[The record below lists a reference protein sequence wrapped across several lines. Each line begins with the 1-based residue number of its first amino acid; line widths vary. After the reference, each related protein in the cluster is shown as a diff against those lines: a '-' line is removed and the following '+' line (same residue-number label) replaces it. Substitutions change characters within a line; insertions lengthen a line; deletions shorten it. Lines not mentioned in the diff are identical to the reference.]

1 MARKKS
7 TETEVVEEVQEV
19 TVAQT
24 PEVVADPV
32 VEDTV
37 AEEVAAEDK
46 PKRGRK
52 KKTEEPEVVETPE
65 VVDTVVDEP
74 ATEPEVVVEETPV
87 VEPIPEEKP
96 AKAKKSDIVEVKETP
111 KSTSDKVIATANLY
125 VLKTPGVLTSK
136 IGNYKV
142 GTKFTVLE
150 EKNGWGK
157 VAEDK
162 WINLNYVEK
171 I

>member
-7 TETEVVEEVQEV
+7 TETEVVEEIQEV
-19 TVAQT
+19 TAEET
-24 PEVVADPV
+24 PEVVADPI

-37 AEEVAAEDK
+37 TEEVAAEDK

-65 VVDTVVDEP
+65 VVDEP
-74 ATEPEVVVEETPV
+74 AAEPEVVVEETPV

-96 AKAKKSDIVEVKETP
+96 AKAKKSDIAKVKETP
-111 KSTSDKVIATANLY
+111 KSTSGTVIATANLY

-142 GTKFTVLE
+142 GTKFIILE

>member
-1 MARKKS
+1 MARKKT
-7 TETEVVEEVQEV
+7 TEVEVVEEIQEV
-19 TVAQT
+19 TAEET

-37 AEEVAAEDK
+37 AEEVATEDK

-52 KKTEEPEVVETPE
+52 KKTGEPEVAETSE
-65 VVDTVVDEP
+65 VVDTVVGKP
-74 ATEPEVVVEETPV
+74 ATEPEVFAEETLV
-87 VEPIPEEKP
+87 AEPLPEEKST
-96 AKAKKSDIVEVKETP
+96 KAKKSDIAEVKKTP
-111 KSTSDKVIATANLY
+111 KSTSGTVIATANLY

-136 IGNYKV
+136 IGNYKA
-142 GTKFTVLE
+142 GTKFTILE

-157 VAEDK
+157 VTEGK
-162 WINLNYVEK
+162 WINLNKKKK

>member
-1 MARKKS
+1 MARKKT
-7 TETEVVEEVQEV
+7 TEIEQVEEVQEII
-19 TVAQT
+19 
-24 PEVVADPV
+24 

-37 AEEVAAEDK
+37 TEEVAAEDK

-52 KKTEEPEVVETPE
+52 KKTEEPKVAETPE

-74 ATEPEVVVEETPV
+74 TTEPEVVVGETPV
-87 VEPIPEEKP
+87 VEPILEEKP
-96 AKAKKSDIVEVKETP
+96 IKAKKSDVAEVKETP
-111 KSTSDKVIATANLY
+111 KSTSNNVIATANLY

-142 GTKFTVLE
+142 GTKFTILE

-157 VAEDK
+157 VAEGK
-162 WINLNYVEK
+162 WINLNYTEK